1 MKSVLL
7 IATVTLTAGAAHAQ
21 MAGQTAAQLR
31 SAVYRT
37 EPAVAAPPRSEIS
50 RDFGM
55 PRTAIVRP
63 FASGK
68 IEGSLGFL
76 CGLQPKS
83 VTDGA
88 AAAYGVDSHGRFLGL
103 KLHMSFR

>member
-7 IATVTLTAGAAHAQ
+7 IAAVTLAAGAAHAQ
-21 MAGQTAAQLR
+21 LAGQTAAQLR
-31 SAVYRT
+31 SAVYRA
-37 EPAVAAPPRSEIS
+37 EPAVAAPLRSEAP

-55 PRTAIVRP
+55 PRTAIERP

-68 IEGSLGFL
+68 LEGSLGFL

-88 AAAYGVDSHGRFLGL
+88 AAAYGVDPHGRFVGL
-103 KLHMSFR
+103 KLRMSFR

>member
-1 MKSVLL
+1 MKAVLL
-7 IATVTLTAGAAHAQ
+7 IVAVTLAAGAAHAQ
-21 MAGQTAAQLR
+21 IATQTAAQLR
-31 SAVYRT
+31 SAVYGGGLT
-37 EPAVAAPPRSEIS
+37 VVAPLRSEPP

-55 PRTAIVRP
+55 PKTAIDGR
-63 FASGK
+63 FAARLD
-68 IEGSLGFL
+68 GSLGFL

-88 AAAYGVDSHGRFLGL
+88 AAAYGVDPHGRFLGL